1 MPRPFLVPFVNT
13 AHAIDHLVM
22 LIFPTVVIALSQ
34 EFAMSYGDL
43 LALSVGG
50 FIAFGAGSLPAG
62 WLGDRWSRRKMMIV
76 FFFGTGAA
84 CIVTGLVSTPW
95 QMAAMLTVLGACAA
109 IYHPVG
115 NAMLAGLDPAT
126 MGRTMGI
133 NGLWGNLGVAAAAL
147 VAGAL
152 TDWISWR
159 AAFIAPGVA
168 SIAVGIAFAVMIR
181 DDKPATA
188 AAARRQAAPAS
199 PPFDRAMLLRLF
211 VILMVS
217 TALNGVIFSATTLAM
232 PKMFAER
239 LSSLVSGT
247 FGVGLLVSAVYAFA
261 AFAQMCIGP
270 VMDRWPTR
278 TVFLPVVALQ
288 VPLLLL
294 AGYAGGWTIVLVAV
308 PMMFFVFGQ
317 IVVNEVMVARYCADA
332 VRSRVY
338 AVRYFVS
345 FGASAVAI
353 PLVAVLHGHGQGFTT
368 VFVVL
373 GVGALG
379 LVASALW
386 FPSGRALAGA
396 ARAPAAP

>member
-1 MPRPFLVPFVNT
+1 MSRSYLVPFVNT

-34 EFAMSYGDL
+34 EFTMPYGEL
-43 LALSVGG
+43 LALSLGG
-50 FIAFGAGSLPAG
+50 FIAFGACSLPAG
-62 WLGDRWSRRKMMIV
+62 WLGDRWSRHKMMVV
-76 FFFGTGAA
+76 FFLAAGVTCILTGF
-84 CIVTGLVSTPW
+84 VETPM
-95 QMAAMLTVLGACAA
+95 QMAVMLTVLGVCAA
-109 IYHPVG
+109 IYHPIG
-115 NAMLAGLDPAT
+115 NAMLAGLDPAKI
-126 MGRTMGI
+126 GRTMGI
-133 NGLWGNLGVAAAAL
+133 NGLWGNLGVAFAAL

-159 AAFIAPGVA
+159 AAFIAPGFISIVA
-168 SIAVGIAFAVMIR
+168 GVGFMALVKEEKPVAAKRSAVSG
-181 DDKPATA
+181 P
-188 AAARRQAAPAS
+188 S
-199 PPFDRAMLLRLF
+199 FDRTMLVRLF

-232 PKMFAER
+232 PKVFAER

-261 AFAQMCIGP
+261 AFAQLCIGP
-270 VMDRWPTR
+270 VMDRWSTR
-278 TVFLPVVALQ
+278 AVFLPIVALQ

-317 IVVNEVMVARYCADA
+317 IVVNEVMVARYAADE

-338 AVRYFVS
+338 AVRYCVS

-353 PLVAVLHGHGQGFTT
+353 PLVAILYGWGQGFTAL
-368 VFVVL
+368 FLVL
-373 GVGALG
+373 GVSALG

-386 FPSGRALAGA
+386 FPSNPTLAA
-396 ARAPAAP
+396 AER

>member
-1 MPRPFLVPFVNT
+1 MPKSFLVPFVNT

-43 LALSVGG
+43 LTLSLGG
-50 FIAFGAGSLPAG
+50 FIAFGACSLPAG
-62 WLGDRWSRRKMMIV
+62 WLGDRWSRLKMMTV
-76 FFFGTGAA
+76 FFLATGVT
-84 CIVTGLVSTPW
+84 CILTGLVETPS
-95 QMAAMLTVLGACAA
+95 QMAIMLTMLGVCAA
-109 IYHPVG
+109 IYHPIG
-115 NAMLAGLDPAT
+115 NAMLAGLDPAKI
-126 MGRTMGI
+126 GRTMGI
-133 NGLWGNLGVAAAAL
+133 NGLWGNLGVAFAAL

-159 AAFIAPGVA
+159 AAFIVPGVISVVA
-168 SIAVGIAFAVMIR
+168 GVAFAVMVK
-181 DDKPATA
+181 DEKPVAATRA
-188 AAARRQAAPAS
+188 AASGPS
-199 PPFDRAMLLRLF
+199 FDRAMLVRLF

-232 PKMFAER
+232 PKVFAER

-261 AFAQMCIGP
+261 AFAQLCIGP
-270 VMDRWPTR
+270 VMDRWSTR
-278 TVFLPVVALQ
+278 AVFVPIVALQ

-317 IVVNEVMVARYCADA
+317 IVVNEVMVARYSADE

-338 AVRYFVS
+338 AVRYCVS

-353 PLVAVLHGHGQGFTT
+353 PLVAFLHGWGQGFTAL
-368 VFVVL
+368 FLVL
-373 GVGALG
+373 GVSALG

-386 FPSGRALAGA
+386 FPSNQTL
-396 ARAPAAP
+396 ARAVPARSHVG

>member
-1 MPRPFLVPFVNT
+1 MSRSYLVPFVNT

-34 EFAMSYGDL
+34 EFAMPYGEL
-43 LALSVGG
+43 LALSLGG
-50 FIAFGAGSLPAG
+50 FIAFGACSLPAG
-62 WLGDRWSRRKMMIV
+62 WLGDRWSRHKMMVV
-76 FFFGTGAA
+76 FFLATGVT
-84 CIVTGLVSTPW
+84 CILTGFVETPM
-95 QMAAMLTVLGACAA
+95 QMAVMLTVLGVCAA
-109 IYHPVG
+109 IYHPIG
-115 NAMLAGLDPAT
+115 NAMLAGLDPAKI
-126 MGRTMGI
+126 GRTMGI
-133 NGLWGNLGVAAAAL
+133 NGLWGNLGVAFAAL

-159 AAFIAPGVA
+159 AAFVVPGVISIVAGVGFMALVKEEKPVATKRSAA
-168 SIAVGIAFAVMIR
+168 SG
-181 DDKPATA
+181 P
-188 AAARRQAAPAS
+188 S
-199 PPFDRAMLLRLF
+199 FDRTMLVRLF

-232 PKMFAER
+232 PKVFAER

-270 VMDRWPTR
+270 VMDRWSTR
-278 TVFLPVVALQ
+278 AVFLPIVALQ

-317 IVVNEVMVARYCADA
+317 IVVNEVMVARYAADE

-338 AVRYFVS
+338 AVRYCVS

-353 PLVAVLHGHGQGFTT
+353 PLVAILYGWGQGFT
-368 VFVVL
+368 VLFLVL
-373 GVGALG
+373 GVSALG

-386 FPSGRALAGA
+386 FPSNPTLAA
-396 ARAPAAP
+396 AER

>member
-1 MPRPFLVPFVNT
+1 MSRSYLVPFVNT

-22 LIFPTVVIALSQ
+22 LIFPTIVIALSQ
-34 EFAMSYGDL
+34 EFAMPYGEL
-43 LALSVGG
+43 LALSLGG
-50 FIAFGAGSLPAG
+50 FIAFGACSLPAG
-62 WLGDRWSRRKMMIV
+62 WLGDRWSRHKMMVV
-76 FFFGTGAA
+76 FFLATGVT
-84 CIVTGLVSTPW
+84 CILTGFVETPM
-95 QMAAMLTVLGACAA
+95 QMAVMLTVLGVSAA
-109 IYHPVG
+109 IYHPIG
-115 NAMLAGLDPAT
+115 NAMLAGLDPAKI
-126 MGRTMGI
+126 GRTMGI
-133 NGLWGNLGVAAAAL
+133 NGLWGNLGVAFAAL

-159 AAFIAPGVA
+159 AAFIAPGVISIVAGVGFMALVKEEKPVVAKRSAA
-168 SIAVGIAFAVMIR
+168 SG
-181 DDKPATA
+181 P
-188 AAARRQAAPAS
+188 S
-199 PPFDRAMLLRLF
+199 FDRTMLVRLF

-232 PKMFAER
+232 PKVFAER

-261 AFAQMCIGP
+261 AFAQLCIGP
-270 VMDRWPTR
+270 VMDRWSTR
-278 TVFLPVVALQ
+278 AVFLPIVALQ

-317 IVVNEVMVARYCADA
+317 IVVNEVMVARYAADE

-338 AVRYFVS
+338 AVRYCVS

-353 PLVAVLHGHGQGFTT
+353 PLVAILYGWGQGFTAL
-368 VFVVL
+368 FLVL
-373 GVGALG
+373 GVSALG

-386 FPSGRALAGA
+386 FPSNPTLAA
-396 ARAPAAP
+396 AER